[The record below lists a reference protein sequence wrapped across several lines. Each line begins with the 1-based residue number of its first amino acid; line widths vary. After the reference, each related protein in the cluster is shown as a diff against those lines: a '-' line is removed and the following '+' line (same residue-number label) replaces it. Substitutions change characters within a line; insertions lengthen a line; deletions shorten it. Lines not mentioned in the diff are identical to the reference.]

1 MVYVCCVC
9 VLCMCVCVFV
19 CECVCVFV
27 NYFCV
32 HFPEEL
38 QQQAGVFK
46 RTAKGLNRSAWWSN
60 IIPTSVFSSTNTT
73 SSAHHP
79 PHHALP
85 SAVVPSK
92 FTASSSNR
100 PERVSVGAAPPLSPS
115 MTQTKAIIRSQ
126 QQVYDC
132 DSLGAETLEQL
143 GQQRQS
149 LVRNKSILLFNF
161 SPHA

>member
-1 MVYVCCVC
+1 MRVC
-9 VLCMCVCVFV
+9 VLCMFECLCACVCQPFL
-19 CECVCVFV
+19 CS
-27 NYFCV
+27 
-32 HFPEEL
+32 FPEEL

-46 RTAKGLNRSAWWSN
+46 RTAKGLNRSAWWS

-73 SSAHHP
+73 SSAQHP

-132 DSLGAETLEQL
+132 ESVGAEILEQL

-161 SPHA
+161 PSHA